1 PLPRP
6 LSASASAPAGW
17 GREGAWAV
25 CTARRRRG
33 REETRSKTTKS
44 ERERPRGRWS
54 TGPRGR
60 RLERKRGAGRL
71 AAVLSPQARAAKGG
85 ASGLS
90 ALARVD
96 LRRALTRQASI
107 RCRGPRRRTL
117 RHRAWH
123 VEAWQDAK
131 DYLVGFPRCFYRL
144 PCLSNSRHPECWVG
158 MAAELATRSTEHR
171 AQTNVGCWH
180 TRTSGLGH
188 LPRAG
193 TDWGGCSQRFVYF
206 DTSRASRHTHERT
219 GSAAE
224 GGGGPTRRVQGES
237 PPQRARGARDI
248 LAQRSV
254 AARRQPARAPTGGR
268 GRERRNDEERKRRR
282 KRRRRRRR
290 RGRREER
297 GERREV
303 SLRRASTR
311 RVQGES
317 PPRASSR
324 RAGHPGP
331 AQCGGPQAARSGI
344 DGGRREEEERRE
356 ERGGAG
362 RERRNEEGKKACEAS
377 LRRVSTRRV
386 QGESPPQASSR
397 PKGNPAPRAVQ
408 RPAGSPL
415 GHRRKEEE
423 EKEAVGGGGGG
434 SGNLARARRQSHT
447 DMSDLGGPR
456 REVPPRRA
464 GGTAGPVPR
473 PEKSARASERVCLC
487 TCSGCTH
494 QERKEEEEEEEEEE
508 EG

>member
-44 ERERPRGRWS
+44 EAIRPCRLRMGRGKEWTQAPPTARQKSRRSVFRHSGPVEARFRAWGPPEQEQRRE
-54 TGPRGR
+54 GP
-60 RLERKRGAGRL
+60 
-71 AAVLSPQARAAKGG
+71 AAS
-85 ASGLS
+85 
-90 ALARVD
+90 
-96 LRRALTRQASI
+96 LRHHGALTRQASI

-131 DYLVGFPRCFYRL
+131 ASLASRTAATQNAGLAWRRNL
-144 PCLSNSRHPECWVG
+144 PH
-158 MAAELATRSTEHR
+158 AARNTGHK
-171 AQTNVGCWH
+171 QT
-180 TRTSGLGH
+180 SA
-188 LPRAG
+188 AG
-193 TDWGGCSQRFVYF
+193 T
-206 DTSRASRHTHERT
+206 
-219 GSAAE
+219 
-224 GGGGPTRRVQGES
+224 
-237 PPQRARGARDI
+237 
-248 LAQRSV
+248 
-254 AARRQPARAPTGGR
+254 PARAGSDTCHERARIGEDVHSASSTSTRAGPRAILTNARVQPQKEGEGRRGGCR
-268 GRERRNDEERKRRR
+268 VSPRRR
-282 KRRRRRRR
+282 ELAARGTSWPSAVWRPAGSPLGHRRE
-290 RGRREER
+290 GEEEEEEDPREER

-423 EKEAVGGGGGG
+423 EKE
-434 SGNLARARRQSHT
+434 
-447 DMSDLGGPR
+447 
-456 REVPPRRA
+456 
-464 GGTAGPVPR
+464 
-473 PEKSARASERVCLC
+473 
-487 TCSGCTH
+487 
-494 QERKEEEEEEEEEE
+494 

>member
-1 PLPRP
+1 LFLVPSPRP
-6 LSASASAPAGW
+6 PPPPRDGGGRGRGQSVLHGDGGGGRRQEAKRRRVRLSAPVASEW
-17 GREGAWAV
+17 GGA
-25 CTARRRRG
+25 R
-33 REETRSKTTKS
+33 S
-44 ERERPRGRWS
+44 ERERGPGEGGRQAH
-54 TGPRGR
+54 
-60 RLERKRGAGRL
+60 GAGASKENEALVVWLQSSPPKQEQRREGP
-71 AAVLSPQARAAKGG
+71 AAS
-85 ASGLS
+85 
-90 ALARVD
+90 
-96 LRRALTRQASI
+96 LRHHGALTRQASI

-131 DYLVGFPRCFYRL
+131 ASLASRTAATQNAGLAWRRNL
-144 PCLSNSRHPECWVG
+144 PH
-158 MAAELATRSTEHR
+158 AARNTGHK
-171 AQTNVGCWH
+171 QT
-180 TRTSGLGH
+180 SA
-188 LPRAG
+188 AG
-193 TDWGGCSQRFVYF
+193 T
-206 DTSRASRHTHERT
+206 
-219 GSAAE
+219 
-224 GGGGPTRRVQGES
+224 
-237 PPQRARGARDI
+237 
-248 LAQRSV
+248 
-254 AARRQPARAPTGGR
+254 PARAGSDTCHERARIGEDVHSASSTSTRAGPRAILTNARVQPQKEGEGRRGGCR
-268 GRERRNDEERKRRR
+268 VSPRRR
-282 KRRRRRRR
+282 ELAARGTSWPSAVWRPAGSPLGHRRE
-290 RGRREER
+290 GEEEEEEDPREER

-423 EKEAVGGGGGG
+423 EKE
-434 SGNLARARRQSHT
+434 
-447 DMSDLGGPR
+447 
-456 REVPPRRA
+456 
-464 GGTAGPVPR
+464 
-473 PEKSARASERVCLC
+473 
-487 TCSGCTH
+487 
-494 QERKEEEEEEEEEE
+494 

>member
-1 PLPRP
+1 SSSSPLRVRLRPRGMGEGGGVGS
-6 LSASASAPAGW
+6 LYCTAT
-17 GREGAWAV
+17 EGA
-25 CTARRRRG
+25 G
-33 REETRSKTTKS
+33 GDKKQN
-44 ERERPRGRWS
+44 RERPRGRWS

-268 GRERRNDEERKRRR
+268 GRGRRGPVRAS
-282 KRRRRRRR
+282 R

-423 EKEAVGGGGGG
+423 EKE
-434 SGNLARARRQSHT
+434 
-447 DMSDLGGPR
+447 
-456 REVPPRRA
+456 
-464 GGTAGPVPR
+464 
-473 PEKSARASERVCLC
+473 
-487 TCSGCTH
+487 
-494 QERKEEEEEEEEEE
+494 